1 MAGTTLAAALTD
13 AFDKAEV
20 EIPQE
25 VQVTPEAPANEATET
40 ATEKADRLRDEKGRF
55 APKADEQPVKV
66 EASQEA
72 ATTPPEPVVEAR
84 KPPSSW
90 KKEYWEAYQKLD
102 PQVAEY
108 INQRESQF
116 ANGVSTYKQEAE
128 RARELNEAIA
138 PFAQDLQTHGIHPAQ
153 WVRNLGAAH
162 QTLVRGTPEQKLQ
175 VFQKLAQDY
184 GIPLQ
189 AIQSGEV
196 DPVMQ
201 YVAPLQQTVQEL
213 RGQLNNWQ
221 QQQQQQEQTAL
232 QREIQDFAAAH
243 ESFELVKETMAGL
256 LQSGLAPDLK
266 SAYDKALRLNDE
278 AWQAEQHRKAEAEKA
293 AAAAKV
299 AQARAKVISPKSAT
313 PTGVMASGKKDLR
326 SVLTENVEQFIGGER
341 V

>member
-20 EIPQE
+20 EVPQE
-25 VQVTPEAPANEATET
+25 AQVTPEVPANEAPTET
-40 ATEKADRLRDEKGRF
+40 AAQKADRLRDEAGRF
-55 APKADEQPVKV
+55 KKADEQPVQPEVSQDAANLVAPV
-66 EASQEA
+66 E
-72 ATTPPEPVVEAR
+72 VR

-102 PQVAEY
+102 PQVADY

-116 ANGVSTYKQEAE
+116 ASGVSTYRQEAE

-153 WVRNLGAAH
+153 WVRNLGLAH
-162 QTLVRGTPEQKLQ
+162 QTLVKGTPEQKLAT
-175 VFQKLAQDY
+175 FQKLAQDY
-184 GIPLQ
+184 GIPIQ
-189 AIQSGEV
+189 AIQSGQI

-221 QQQQQQEQTAL
+221 QQQQQQEETAL
-232 QREIQDFAAAH
+232 QREIHEFAAAH
-243 ESFELVKETMAGL
+243 EQFETVKETMAGL

-278 AWQAEQHRKAEAEKA
+278 AWQAEQHRRVEAEKA
-293 AAAAKV
+293 AAAEKV
-299 AQARAKVISPKSAT
+299 AQARAKAISTKSAT
-313 PTGVMASGKKDLR
+313 PAGVMGSGKKDLR
-326 SVLTENVEQFIGGER
+326 SILAENVESVMGGGR